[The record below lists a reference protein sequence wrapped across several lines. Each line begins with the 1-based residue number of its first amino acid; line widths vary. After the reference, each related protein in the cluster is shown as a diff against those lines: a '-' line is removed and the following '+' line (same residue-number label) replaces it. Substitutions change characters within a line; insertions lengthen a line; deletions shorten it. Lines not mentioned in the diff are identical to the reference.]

1 MGASRSALLP
11 LDEEKSICS
20 ETGFTPK
27 QLRRLYVR
35 FQELGKRNPACEFLT
50 REELLDIREVALNPL
65 GQRLV
70 DVIIEDYGEANR
82 INFKQFATVLAQF
95 RRGKAITDLNT
106 KEKKLLFLF
115 SIYDRNH
122 DSKID
127 RHELL
132 GILKMMVGGNIHDE
146 QIATIADH
154 TIEELDSDGDL
165 TITFEEFC
173 KTLIRIDVDEKMSM
187 KFLN

>member
-95 RRGKAITDLNT
+95 RRGKAITD
-106 KEKKLLFLF
+106 
-115 SIYDRNH
+115 
-122 DSKID
+122 
-127 RHELL
+127 
-132 GILKMMVGGNIHDE
+132 
-146 QIATIADH
+146 
-154 TIEELDSDGDL
+154 
-165 TITFEEFC
+165 
-173 KTLIRIDVDEKMSM
+173 
-187 KFLN
+187 